1 MSLTILVVLL
11 LSRPFGQQLITY
23 TKKKKISAN
32 RRSIS
37 LSSLPTFTLKRKS
50 AVNRSYLLL
59 ILRVLY
65 MVYMAEF
72 ECAIFLQTFLSINT
86 GISGLSSIS
95 SMIQTLCG
103 TELVV
108 YKMGAAVKTI
118 CVRSMGKMLQP
129 AQNEA
134 KM

>member
-1 MSLTILVVLL
+1 
-11 LSRPFGQQLITY
+11 
-23 TKKKKISAN
+23 
-32 RRSIS
+32 
-37 LSSLPTFTLKRKS
+37 
-50 AVNRSYLLL
+50 
-59 ILRVLY
+59 

-108 YKMGAAVKTI
+108 YKMGAAGKRI

>member
-1 MSLTILVVLL
+1 
-11 LSRPFGQQLITY
+11 
-23 TKKKKISAN
+23 
-32 RRSIS
+32 
-37 LSSLPTFTLKRKS
+37 
-50 AVNRSYLLL
+50 
-59 ILRVLY
+59 

-108 YKMGAAVKTI
+108 YKMGLPEKQFASDQ
-118 CVRSMGKMLQP
+118 RGKCSSRL
-129 AQNEA
+129 

>member
-1 MSLTILVVLL
+1 MVLL

-108 YKMGAAVKTI
+108 YKMGAVPEKQFA
-118 CVRSMGKMLQP
+118 SDQ
-129 AQNEA
+129 
-134 KM
+134 

>member
-1 MSLTILVVLL
+1 
-11 LSRPFGQQLITY
+11 
-23 TKKKKISAN
+23 
-32 RRSIS
+32 
-37 LSSLPTFTLKRKS
+37 
-50 AVNRSYLLL
+50 
-59 ILRVLY
+59 

-108 YKMGAAVKTI
+108 YKIGAAA
-118 CVRSMGKMLQP
+118 G
-129 AQNEA
+129 A
-134 KM
+134 

>member
-1 MSLTILVVLL
+1 
-11 LSRPFGQQLITY
+11 
-23 TKKKKISAN
+23 
-32 RRSIS
+32 
-37 LSSLPTFTLKRKS
+37 
-50 AVNRSYLLL
+50 
-59 ILRVLY
+59 

-108 YKMGAAVKTI
+108 YKMGAAGKIV
-118 CVRSMGKMLQP
+118 CVRSVGKMLQP
-129 AQNEA
+129 VQNVKLKELLDIEVSLITS
-134 KM
+134 

>member
-1 MSLTILVVLL
+1 
-11 LSRPFGQQLITY
+11 
-23 TKKKKISAN
+23 
-32 RRSIS
+32 
-37 LSSLPTFTLKRKS
+37 
-50 AVNRSYLLL
+50 
-59 ILRVLY
+59 

-103 TELVV
+103 AELVV
-108 YKMGAAVKTI
+108 YKMGAAGKTS

-129 AQNEA
+129 AAQNEA

>member
-1 MSLTILVVLL
+1 
-11 LSRPFGQQLITY
+11 
-23 TKKKKISAN
+23 
-32 RRSIS
+32 
-37 LSSLPTFTLKRKS
+37 
-50 AVNRSYLLL
+50 
-59 ILRVLY
+59 

-129 AQNEA
+129 AQNVRLKELLDIEVSLIDLTKSRA
-134 KM
+134 EMIRCLRLN

>member
-1 MSLTILVVLL
+1 
-11 LSRPFGQQLITY
+11 
-23 TKKKKISAN
+23 
-32 RRSIS
+32 
-37 LSSLPTFTLKRKS
+37 
-50 AVNRSYLLL
+50 
-59 ILRVLY
+59 

-108 YKMGAAVKTI
+108 YKMGAAVKAI

-129 AQNEA
+129 AQNVKLKEFLDIEVSLIDLTKSRA
-134 KM
+134 EMIRCIRLN

>member
-1 MSLTILVVLL
+1 
-11 LSRPFGQQLITY
+11 
-23 TKKKKISAN
+23 
-32 RRSIS
+32 
-37 LSSLPTFTLKRKS
+37 
-50 AVNRSYLLL
+50 
-59 ILRVLY
+59 

-103 TELVV
+103 KELVV
-108 YKMGAAVKTI
+108 YKMGAAGKTI

-129 AQNEA
+129 AQNVRLKELLDIEVSLIDLTKSRA
-134 KM
+134 EMIRCIRLN